1 MSDHSVGYGKPPRNT
16 QFRKGQS
23 GNPKGR
29 RRGSKNLATVLLDSA
44 HESVTVNEGG
54 RRKSIT
60 KLEAMSKQLANKA
73 AAGDPKATHLLTQ
86 LLQICEERSERS
98 TPEAVIDESD
108 EHVVQQLFVRIREL
122 SQGIDDAA
130 GNTG

>member
-1 MSDHSVGYGKPPRNT
+1 MPDHSVGYGRPPQHT

-44 HESVTVNEGG
+44 HEPVTVNEGG

-73 AAGDPKATHLLTQ
+73 VSMP
-86 LLQICEERSERS
+86 LQIS
-98 TPEAVIDESD
+98 PDVPK
-108 EHVVQQLFVRIREL
+108 
-122 SQGIDDAA
+122 
-130 GNTG
+130 